1 MQKIKQTLSPYF
13 GIILFVVALFGANIL
28 WKLIISGDED
38 SPMVLLFNRF
48 DISAPFAAMSE
59 HIAKAVYSIVRFFG
73 NEITL
78 TNSIFLTY
86 PSKYGI
92 KVIWGCTGI
101 KQSFIFLVI
110 MLLARGSW
118 KHKLWFIPLGILC
131 CYIINIFRITAIT
144 LIVKNH
150 QELFHFYHG
159 FVFKYLYY
167 GLIFLMWLF
176 WEEKIYKSFLATDD
190 TDFYNFRK

>member
-13 GIILFVVALFGANIL
+13 GIILFVIALFGANIL
-28 WKLIISGDED
+28 WKLIISGDEE
-38 SPMVLLFNRF
+38 SPVVLLFNRF
-48 DISAPFAAMSE
+48 DISAPFVAMSE
-59 HIAKAVYSIVRFFG
+59 HIAKAVYVIVRFFG

-78 TNSIFLTY
+78 TDSIFLTY
-86 PSKYGI
+86 PKGNGVKI
-92 KVIWGCTGI
+92 IGGCTGI
-101 KQSFIFLVI
+101 KQTFIFLII

-118 KHKLWFIPLGILC
+118 KHKLWFIPAGVVLC
-131 CYIINIFRITAIT
+131 YLINIFRITAIT

-176 WEEKIYKSFLATDD
+176 WEEKIY
-190 TDFYNFRK
+190 RKKRLS